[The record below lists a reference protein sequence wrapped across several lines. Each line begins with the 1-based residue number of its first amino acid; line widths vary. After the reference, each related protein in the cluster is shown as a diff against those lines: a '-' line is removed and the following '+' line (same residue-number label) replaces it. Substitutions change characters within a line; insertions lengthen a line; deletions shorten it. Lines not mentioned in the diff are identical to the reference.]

1 MHGRSVMFH
10 KKNGRSVIACRG
22 AAGWAYAVVGRALL
36 VGGGEVVQV
45 RPLRTCY
52 RLGLQRVQWAPGAG
66 RRHASRSVISPEIGR
81 QPMSEWAR
89 GGFGYRS
96 AQHGAHAEALPPVPP
111 VVQLVHL
118 TEYENRFQKHKWSHG
133 NWKKNFQVSWLKL
146 TYCSVGLL
154 RGLVLYEG
162 MQL

>member
-1 MHGRSVMFH
+1 
-10 KKNGRSVIACRG
+10 
-22 AAGWAYAVVGRALL
+22 
-36 VGGGEVVQV
+36 
-45 RPLRTCY
+45 
-52 RLGLQRVQWAPGAG
+52 
-66 RRHASRSVISPEIGR
+66 
-81 QPMSEWAR
+81 MSEWAR

>member
-45 RPLRTCY
+45 RPLQTCCG
-52 RLGLQRVQWAPGAG
+52 LVLQRFQWP
-66 RRHASRSVISPEIGR
+66 VISPEIGR

>member
-45 RPLRTCY
+45 RPLQTCCG
-52 RLGLQRVQWAPGAG
+52 LVLQRFQWP
-66 RRHASRSVISPEIGR
+66 VISPEIGR
-81 QPMSEWAR
+81 QLMR
-89 GGFGYRS
+89 GGFGYRP
-96 AQHGAHAEALPPVPP
+96 AQHGAHAEALPPVSP

-118 TEYENRFQKHKWSHG
+118 AKHKNRFQKHKWSE
-133 NWKKNFQVSWLKL
+133 SRELEEKL
-146 TYCSVGLL
+146 SSFFLPEIDLL
-154 RGLVLYEG
+154 LCRLAARSRTL
-162 MQL
+162 